1 MTWPT
6 VRVGDVALQIR
17 GVTFAKSEAL
27 SEPATGRVPILTASN
42 VTELGLVEDSV
53 LHVPSAMVADR
64 QLLRRN
70 DLLVTASSGSLNVVG
85 RAVLVRNDI
94 TASFGA
100 FCKVLRP
107 SASID
112 PSYFAHYFKTTEYRA
127 RVSRLSAGANINN
140 LRNEDLDGLVIPLP
154 PLPEQRRIASIL
166 DQADELRQ
174 NRRYA
179 ITAMNELSN
188 SAFESAIAVAVDSSV
203 VPLADA
209 YWFQEGPGVR
219 NWQFKDVGIKLLNVG
234 NILKTG
240 QLDLSRTSKFISEDE
255 AHGKY
260 QHFLI
265 DEGDY
270 VIASSGISFDADGL
284 LRTRGAYV
292 RSSDLPLCMNTST
305 IRFKARPGI
314 STLSFLDGWLSSKEF
329 RTQISRL
336 VTGSAQQNFG
346 PSHLRQLAVR
356 LPSIEI
362 QNSLT
367 SQLEELSRLR
377 ATNQSHLAKLDELF
391 ASLQHRAFRGEL

>member
-1 MTWPT
+1 M
-6 VRVGDVALQIR
+6 L
-17 GVTFAKSEAL
+17 
-27 SEPATGRVPILTASN
+27 PAG
-42 VTELGLVEDSV
+42 SV
-53 LHVPSAMVADR
+53 LLSSRAPIGHVAITGVAMATNQGFKSLVPEADR
-64 QLLRRN
+64 LDAKYLFWWLRAN
-70 DLLVTASSGSLNVVG
+70 KDYLNTLGVG
-85 RAVLVRNDI
+85 A
-94 TASFGA
+94 T
-100 FCKVLRP
+100 
-107 SASID
+107 
-112 PSYFAHYFKTTEYRA
+112 FKE
-127 RVSRLSAGANINN
+127 VSKAIVSEIR
-140 LRNEDLDGLVIPLP
+140 IPLP

-234 NILKTG
+234 NILKSG